1 MAVPD
6 TWKIIGI
13 AIPLAVPLIKWLR
26 SHNDRT
32 LGPPAHTPND
42 AEIEQLVRRGRTVE
56 AIRAIRARHGYSL
69 QQAKEHFDAI
79 KVRQAGR

>member
-1 MAVPD
+1 MALPD
-6 TWKIIGI
+6 ELKLIGI
-13 AIPLAVPLIKWLR
+13 AIALASPLIKWLR

-32 LGPPAHTPND
+32 LGPPAHAPND

-56 AIRAIRARHGYSL
+56 AIRAIRARYGYSL
-69 QQAKEHFDAI
+69 QQAKEHYDAI